1 MPEYSIG
8 LDKGGDVKIRRINI
22 QNFRGVK
29 RLEWNLPDQQIFCL
43 IGKGDSAKT
52 TILEAIR
59 CVFNPQW
66 NLAFNDSDFHLCKT
80 GDPIKIEIVIGDLP
94 DEFCSEQK
102 YGAHLRGL
110 DKITFTLHDEP
121 EDHDEIVLSA
131 HLSVAKNLE
140 PKWKIVTARNPD
152 GVDFKAADR
161 AKVNVGLIG
170 SYSEKQ
176 LTWAAGTALAKIT
189 ESENL
194 SESLVDA
201 TRAARNSL
209 DGQRVAALKNFDA
222 AAAKSEVVAKKLG
235 IPVDDSFKANLDL
248 GSISIR
254 MGGLTLHDGD
264 MPLRQLGLG
273 SRRML
278 LCGIQKE
285 NLEERHIT
293 LFDELE
299 LGLEPHRIARLI
311 KHIKDD
317 ATGQYFLTT
326 HSPSVLRELTVTQL
340 HVVHK
345 SAGDVE
351 VVATAGKDLEGLN
364 IQGHVRSSAEA
375 FLSMKVVVCEGAT
388 EVGFLRGL
396 DNYWVAS
403 GLNPLSYVGTVLLDA
418 QGASKVKSLA
428 TGFKALHYD
437 VCAVADG
444 DAPAQFS
451 PKDAEDLTKQ
461 AIEVF
466 IWSDQLALEQR
477 AMLDLPWASVLA
489 SVKLAQQLGLS
500 VHDNV
505 RSKLNVMLD
514 PDIMKWPDSPEL
526 RKAVGDAAKANSS
539 PWFKS
544 ISDAQSWFDTIAP
557 AFDDPNFKQRELA
570 TKLNRLRAWVDHG

>member
-1 MPEYSIG
+1 MRIR
-8 LDKGGDVKIRRINI
+8 KIDTL
-22 QNFRGVK
+22 NFRGIK
-29 RLEWNLPDQQIFCL
+29 KLAWNLPDQHIFCL

-59 CVFNPQW
+59 CAFHPQW

-80 GDPIKIEIVIGDLP
+80 DDPITIEILFGDLP
-94 DEFCSEQK
+94 DEFCSAQK
-102 YGAHLRGL
+102 YGAHLRGW
-110 DKITFTLHDEP
+110 DITTFNLHDEP
-121 EDHDEIVLSA
+121 EDDDELVLSA
-131 HLSVAKNLE
+131 RLTVARDLE
-140 PKWKIVTARNPD
+140 PKWKIVTDRNPE

-170 SYSEKQ
+170 TYSEKQ
-176 LTWAAGTALAKIT
+176 LTWAAGTALARIT
-189 ESENL
+189 ESDNL

-201 TRAARNSL
+201 TRAARSSL
-209 DGQRVAALKNFDA
+209 DGQRAVALKSFDA
-222 AAAKSEVVAKKLG
+222 AAAKSESVAKRLG
-235 IPVDDSFKANLDL
+235 VPVDDSFKAHLDL

-254 MGGLTLHDGD
+254 VGGLTLHDGD

-285 NLEERHIT
+285 NLEERHVT

-311 KHIKDD
+311 KHIKGD

-326 HSPSVLRELTVTQL
+326 HSPSVLRELTVDQL

-345 SAGDVE
+345 VAGEVK
-351 VVATAGKDLEGLN
+351 VVATVGKDLDGLN
-364 IQGHVRSSAEA
+364 IQGQLRSSAEA
-375 FLSMKVVVCEGAT
+375 FLSMKVIVCEGAT

-396 DNYWVAS
+396 DNHWMRT
-403 GLNPLSYVGTVLLDA
+403 GLNPFSYLGAVLLDA
-418 QGASKVKSLA
+418 NGASKLKGLA

-444 DAPAQFS
+444 DAPLQFS
-451 PKDAEDLTKQ
+451 PKDAEDLGKQ
-461 AIEVF
+461 AIEVLM
-466 IWSDQLALEQR
+466 WSEQLALEQR

-489 SVKLAQQLGLS
+489 SVKLAQDLGLP

-505 RSKLNVMLD
+505 RSKLAVVLD
-514 PDIMKWPDSPEL
+514 PDVMNWAESNDL
-526 RKAVGDAAKANSS
+526 RKAIGNAAKSS
-539 PWFKS
+539 AWFKS
-544 ISDAQSWFDTIAP
+544 ISGGERWVEVIAP
-557 AFDDPNFKQRELA
+557 AFEDAELKKRDLG
-570 TKLNRLRAWVDHG
+570 TKVSQLRAWVDHG